1 MKVIIKK
8 NNIVL
13 AQNVK
18 VAQTYFAKLK
28 GLMFIKEM
36 KGMDGLIIE
45 DCKSIHNMFVRFPID
60 AIFLNR
66 DNQVV
71 KVLRSFKP
79 WRWSWIY
86 FSAKR
91 VLELPAQTTPDD
103 LVKGDQLEVLGV

>member
-8 NNIVL
+8 NNMVL

-18 VAQTYFAKLK
+18 VAQTYFSKLK

-60 AIFLNR
+60 VIFLNR

-79 WRWSWIY
+79 WRWSLIY

-91 VLELPAQTTPDD
+91 VLELPAQTAPND